1 MQAIYVWWINLN
13 LKLVKLPAPLL
24 PPPPQFIQLLTVNDW
39 SQFKKTLELKLG
51 KWRGINDSAVDF
63 DWGESSEKE

>member
-1 MQAIYVWWINLN
+1 MSDELIWTWNYSSST
-13 LKLVKLPAPLL
+13 PAPS
-24 PPPPQFIQLLTVNDW
+24 PPTPPPQYIQLLTVNDW

-51 KWRGINDSAVDF
+51 KWRGINDSAVEF